1 MRALIPL
8 VAAGALAAA
17 DYLPVETPNG
27 ATLESTV
34 VDGVKVVHLV
44 AEPVEHEFA
53 PGLKAH
59 CWGYNGRTPGP
70 TIEAVEGDRL
80 RIYLTNHLPE
90 ATSLHLHGLL
100 MPNGMDGVSGVTQE
114 PVPPGA
120 TWVYEV
126 TLKQHGTL
134 MYHPHYDE
142 MVQIGLGMEG
152 MLVIHPREE
161 AHPVDR
167 DFAIMLAEWK
177 IPPGAERPDPS
188 EMSEFNVL
196 TMNSR
201 AFPGTAPLVARTG
214 QRLRIRFG
222 NLGPMD
228 HHPIHFHGLRFRVTG
243 TDGGDI
249 PESAQQPETTVLV
262 PVGTTRTIEFT
273 ADAPGDW
280 VLHCHM
286 LHHTMTQMGH
296 GLPSLIGIDTAGLD
310 ERLNRLLPSYMTM
323 GETGMGGMGEMRMP
337 VPPNSLP
344 MVGTP
349 GPHGTI
355 DMGGMF
361 TVLKVRDGITSYED
375 PGWYQQPPGTSARP
389 ATEDEL
395 KRDGIDPAAP
405 PKPKP

>member
-1 MRALIPL
+1 MRALL
-8 VAAGALAAA
+8 LLAAVGALGAA

-27 ATLESTV
+27 ETLQFTV
-34 VDGVKVVHLV
+34 VDGVKVFHLV

-70 TIEAVEGDRL
+70 TIEAVEGDHV

-90 ATSLHLHGLL
+90 PTSLHLHGVL
-100 MPNGMDGVSGVTQE
+100 MPNGMDGVSGVTQA
-114 PVPPGA
+114 PVPPGE
-120 TWVYEV
+120 TWIYEL
-126 TLKQHGTL
+126 TLRQHGTL

-142 MVQIGLGMEG
+142 MTQIGLGMEG

-167 DFAIMLAEWK
+167 DFAIMLSEWR
-177 IPPGAERPDPS
+177 IPPGAERPDPT
-188 EMSEFNVL
+188 EMTEFNVL

-201 AFPGTAPLVARTG
+201 TYPGTAPLVARAG
-214 QRLRIRFG
+214 QRVRIRFG

-228 HHPIHFHGLRFRVTG
+228 HHPIHLHGFRFMITE
-243 TDGGDI
+243 TDGGEI
-249 PESAQQPETTVLV
+249 PASAQQPETTVLV
-262 PVGTTRTIEFT
+262 AVGTTRTIEFT

-296 GLPSLIGIDTAGLD
+296 GLPNLIGVDTAGLD
-310 ERLNRLLPSYMTM
+310 DRLSRLLPSYMTM
-323 GETGMGGMGEMRMP
+323 GESGMGGMGDMGMA

-344 MVGTP
+344 MAGAP

-361 TVLKVRDGITSYED
+361 TVLKVREGITSYTD
-375 PGWYQQPPGTSARP
+375 PGWYQAPAGTAARP
-389 ATEDEL
+389 AAPDDL
-395 KRDGIDPAAP
+395 RRDGIQPAAP
-405 PKPKP
+405 PPRP